1 MSVSILD
8 GQLTRTWKYPIRG
21 RNHVI
26 NLYHDTISGVRSV
39 MVDYEE
45 VRGSMGNS
53 SLVMEATGHRIPFQL
68 PGEDEVNGYIMIN
81 REGWFGFEYACMVL
95 GQQIKEVTDDLKNVD
110 GDTYRCEVL
119 DTITT
124 PSIDDSTQPVVYYT
138 VNVTRCSDGVST
150 VVHRRFRDFA
160 DMNSQIKQNLKGHQ
174 IWSSLPNLPDKT
186 LKFLVDHNDPA
197 FVAER
202 QIGLHTYLGMMVN
215 MPHVNEMT
223 CVKSF
228 LGLMDKVTEYSIVFY
243 TPQLGMSVD
252 PGASIVVTSIQNPSL
267 SANLVRCGDALSK
280 IAGVPI
286 AGTTFNA
293 VVTYLKTYPR
303 PLIVH
308 LTRVVGAPASAPE
321 EEQEK
326 QPQQPWSPP
335 AASAAPAAPEGEEKM
350 PAAAA
355 AAASTTQPQREVSG
369 NVSSSGW
376 TNSLSPAPYATKEDA
391 PRRTSSPPPEKD
403 VQRAAEQPRAGIAT
417 IDAST
422 RSIFLGVPAEKEHE
436 TLEDQS
442 I

>member
-1 MSVSILD
+1 
-8 GQLTRTWKYPIRG
+8 
-21 RNHVI
+21 
-26 NLYHDTISGVRSV
+26 
-39 MVDYEE
+39 
-45 VRGSMGNS
+45 
-53 SLVMEATGHRIPFQL
+53 
-68 PGEDEVNGYIMIN
+68 
-81 REGWFGFEYACMVL
+81 
-95 GQQIKEVTDDLKNVD
+95 VTDDLKNVD

-197 FVAER
+197 FIAER

-308 LTRVVGAPASAPE
+308 LTRVVGAPASAPK
-321 EEQEK
+321 EEQEE

-335 AASAAPAAPEGEEKM
+335 AASAAPAAPEGDEKM

-355 AAASTTQPQREVSG
+355 AAASSTTQPQRGVSG
-369 NVSSSGW
+369 SASSSGW

-391 PRRTSSPPPEKD
+391 PRRTSSPPPEKH
-403 VQRAAEQPRAGIAT
+403 VQRAVEQPRSGIAA

-422 RSIFLGVPAEKEHE
+422 RSIFLGVPAGKEHE